1 MKRFWLSLPLLLAAC
16 GQEDKPSQSGAADTS
31 AAGRALDEKAIAAG
45 ILPDPKN
52 FRFGGRYETRSDIGT
67 DKFCAVA
74 DGNKNYSIGMLAVF
88 GPESKC
94 EGRGTATVEG
104 ETVRITLSGKGSCS
118 FEAHYDG
125 VELRFPGKIE
135 AGCAEYCSPRASMS
149 GTHYFMVE
157 PGDAA
162 ARQTLGREIDRL
174 CG

>member
-1 MKRFWLSLPLLLAAC
+1 MKRIWLCLPLLLAAC
-16 GQEDKPSQSGAADTS
+16 GQDKPTSQSGAAAS
-31 AAGRALDEKAIAAG
+31 SEAGKALDEKAIAAG
-45 ILPDPKN
+45 ILPDPSD

-74 DGNKNYSIGMLAVF
+74 DGDKRFTIGMLAVF
-88 GPESKC
+88 GSDSKC
-94 EGRGTATVEG
+94 EGRGTAVVDG
-104 ETVRITLSGKGSCS
+104 EKVTITMTGKGSCS
-118 FEAHYDG
+118 FDAHYDG

-162 ARQTLGREIDRL
+162 ARQTLGRELGRL
-174 CG
+174 CN